1 MLLRLRGGVQQPHQQ
16 EERHHGGDE
25 IGVGDLPGAAV
36 MAAVPAFF
44 LNDDDGPGFVHDK
57 LR

>member
-1 MLLRLRGGVQQPHQQ
+1 
-16 EERHHGGDE
+16 
-25 IGVGDLPGAAV
+25 V